1 LTTSAERLPIR
12 PTLRFVLAHPA
23 HFLAFGFGAGLV
35 RPAPGTWGTLVALPL
50 YWLVAPRV
58 HELVFLACI
67 ACLFFA
73 GVWACGRTGRALG
86 VPDHGGMVVDEIVA
100 YLLVLYWLPRELPWQ
115 AAGFVLFRAFDI
127 VKPPPI
133 RQADRHVKGGFGVML
148 DDLIAAFYAVLV
160 LAAARSVMG
169 EGGI

>member
-1 LTTSAERLPIR
+1 M
-12 PTLRFVLAHPA
+12 
-23 HFLAFGFGAGLV
+23 
-35 RPAPGTWGTLVALPL
+35 
-50 YWLVAPRV
+50 

-67 ACLFFA
+67 ACLFVA

-160 LAAARSVMG
+160 LAAARTLIG
-169 EGGI
+169 QGGI

>member
-1 LTTSAERLPIR
+1 MTTSAEPLPVR
-12 PTLRFVLAHPA
+12 PTLGFVLAHPA

-50 YWLVAPRV
+50 YWIIAPQV
-58 HELVFLACI
+58 HELLLLMFI
-67 ACLFFA
+67 AGLFAA

-160 LAAARSVMG
+160 LGAVRGLIGTGS
-169 EGGI
+169 I